1 MKQKWQTFTWAF
13 ATVWK
18 LNRKM
23 LIICFVLNGVLSVLP
38 ALIIHYTQRVIS
50 IISDITEN
58 QTGNFQN
65 IVGIIFI
72 LGILMTIS
80 ALSNRMNGDF
90 LYMVMY
96 DSYYLGMQEILME
109 KVQKIP
115 YQTLKEQNNHE
126 EYVAVTNRAGSLT
139 DLISSIC
146 ILFREFL
153 TVGSLLVVIACNSIW
168 SFWIIL
174 SYIVFSVWRSG
185 KVLDQQRVNMMN
197 VRKNESIAEYYQRLP
212 MNLGV
217 AKEIRIYE
225 TYEEILKQWG
235 IAYKGIE
242 RQERKYVWGKEKR
255 SFFHGFGL
263 YIFMFLFCVIQIGQ
277 LFQGQTQIDIFLS
290 ILLLFQN
297 LGNAIHN
304 ITSGIISMDYGL
316 FALQR
321 QKDFLEKMEEYESPE
336 CDPEKRTDDETVV
349 EMRNM
354 SFSYGNTQVLEN
366 INLKIRRGEI
376 VALLGENGSGKSTL
390 TKLIIG
396 QLTPSS
402 GEILFHGRPYQKCDM
417 RSIKNN
423 IGIYFQ
429 DFFLFHMNMKENIE
443 IGSIRERTEA
453 NMERAVQLGGLHGIL
468 AKTPDGLDTM
478 LKKDIDKN
486 GLILSGGEQQRVG
499 ISRVFYGN
507 KELLIFD
514 EPASALD
521 PIAEV
526 RQFESIRAS
535 AESSTLILI
544 SHRIGFAR
552 LADRII
558 VIKNGKMEEDG
569 KHQELLDRRGAYY
582 ELFTQQ
588 AKWYQE

>member
-153 TVGSLLVVIACNSIW
+153 TVGSLLVVVACNSIW

-263 YIFMFLFCVIQIGQ
+263 YIFMFLHWCDG
-277 LFQGQTQIDIFLS
+277 D
-290 ILLLFQN
+290 
-297 LGNAIHN
+297 AI
-304 ITSGIISMDYGL
+304 
-316 FALQR
+316 
-321 QKDFLEKMEEYESPE
+321 
-336 CDPEKRTDDETVV
+336 
-349 EMRNM
+349 
-354 SFSYGNTQVLEN
+354 
-366 INLKIRRGEI
+366 
-376 VALLGENGSGKSTL
+376 
-390 TKLIIG
+390 
-396 QLTPSS
+396 
-402 GEILFHGRPYQKCDM
+402 
-417 RSIKNN
+417 
-423 IGIYFQ
+423 
-429 DFFLFHMNMKENIE
+429 
-443 IGSIRERTEA
+443 
-453 NMERAVQLGGLHGIL
+453 
-468 AKTPDGLDTM
+468 
-478 LKKDIDKN
+478 
-486 GLILSGGEQQRVG
+486 
-499 ISRVFYGN
+499 
-507 KELLIFD
+507 
-514 EPASALD
+514 
-521 PIAEV
+521 
-526 RQFESIRAS
+526 
-535 AESSTLILI
+535 
-544 SHRIGFAR
+544 
-552 LADRII
+552 
-558 VIKNGKMEEDG
+558 
-569 KHQELLDRRGAYY
+569 
-582 ELFTQQ
+582 
-588 AKWYQE
+588 